1 MLIIAAPRDSGS
13 TRDQRIDASQTVQL
27 LSTETTMPLNR
38 TSTPMI
44 AERIAETTLA
54 GFNRHY
60 ARFRDCGRR
69 ARTAFEEADW
79 HASQTLTRERIQFY
93 DDRVNETTAQI
104 AEEIGDAELP
114 PEIWRAVKLAYTG
127 LLLEHKQPEL
137 AETFFNSVICKL
149 LHRSYFHNEYIFFR
163 PAISTEL
170 IEADPPTYKS
180 YYATGRGLADVFERV
195 LLDFSW
201 QRPFRNLAG
210 DTRAIVEAATAY
222 LGGRLPAQQPNFQL
236 QVLTSP
242 FYRNKAAYVVGKV
255 VNGHHEYPFALPVLH
270 DGDKRLF
277 VDTVL
282 LEPARISQLF
292 SLNRA
297 YFLVDMEVP
306 SAYVQFL
313 RTIMPGKPKSE
324 IYTMLGLQKQGKTMF
339 YRDLI
344 QHLRH
349 SEDNFIV
356 APGIRGLVMAV
367 FTLPSFPYVFKIIKD
382 KIGPPKDVDRATVM
396 RKYLL
401 VKQHDR
407 VGRMA
412 DTLEFS
418 NVALPRDRFDGALI
432 DELKDV
438 APSVVC
444 EEGDEVIIKHVYIE
458 RRMEPLN
465 LYLDRVSPEKAEA
478 AVREYGN
485 AIRELAAANI
495 FPGDMLFKNFGVTR
509 YDRVVFYDYDEIE
522 YLTDCRFREI
532 PPAPD
537 FETELSGEPWYSVGR
552 NDVFPEEF
560 SRFLLGNDQV
570 RKPFLKYHADLLS
583 TEFWRERQ
591 ERIRAGQL
599 EDFYPYPQELRF
611 RHQASPQA
619 ATV

>member
-1 MLIIAAPRDSGS
+1 MSLSRSAAP
-13 TRDQRIDASQTVQL
+13 L
-27 LSTETTMPLNR
+27 L
-38 TSTPMI
+38 
-44 AERIAETTLA
+44 AQRIAEAILN

-60 ARFRDCGRR
+60 ALFRDCGRR
-69 ARTAFEEADW
+69 AQTAFETADW
-79 HASQTLTRERIQFY
+79 HASQALTRQRIQFY
-93 DDRVNETTAQI
+93 DDRVVETSAQI
-104 AEEIGDAELP
+104 EAEIGDSELP
-114 PEIWRAVKLAYTG
+114 AEVWRAVKLVYTG

-149 LHRSYFHNEYIFFR
+149 LHRSYYHNEFIFFR

-170 IEADPPTYKS
+170 IEADPPTYHS
-180 YYATGRGLADVFERV
+180 YYASNDGLAGMFARL
-195 LLDFSW
+195 LLDIGW
-201 QRPFRNLAG
+201 RRPFRDLAA
-210 DTRAIVEAATAY
+210 DTAAIVAAATAH
-222 LGGRLPAQQPNFQL
+222 LGGRLPAPMPNFQI
-236 QVLTSP
+236 QVLGSP

-255 VNGHHEYPFALPVLH
+255 INGHHEYPFALPILH
-270 DGDKRLF
+270 DAQGRLF
-277 VDTVL
+277 VDTIL
-282 LEPARISQLF
+282 LEPFRISQLF

-349 SEDNFIV
+349 SEDNFII

-382 KIGPPKDVDRATVM
+382 KIAPPKEVDRATVM
-396 RKYLL
+396 KKYLL

-418 NVALPRDRFDGALI
+418 NVALPKNRFDPALI
-432 DELKDV
+432 AELREV
-438 APSVVC
+438 APSVVQ
-444 EEGDEVIIKHVYIE
+444 EEDEEIIVKHVYIE

-465 LYLDRVSPEKAEA
+465 LYLDRVSGEKAEA
-478 AVREYGN
+478 AIREYGN

-495 FPGDMLFKNFGVTR
+495 FPGDMLWKNFGVTR

-522 YLTDCRFREI
+522 YLTDCRFRDI

-537 FETELSGEPWYSVGR
+537 YETEMSGEPWYSVAR

-560 SRFLLGNDQV
+560 ARFLLGNPEV
-570 RKPFLKYHADLLS
+570 RQHFLRHHADLLS
-583 TEFWRERQ
+583 ARFWQERQ
-591 ERIRAGQL
+591 ERIKAGQL

-611 RHQASPQA
+611 CNRGLGSIARGS
-619 ATV
+619 